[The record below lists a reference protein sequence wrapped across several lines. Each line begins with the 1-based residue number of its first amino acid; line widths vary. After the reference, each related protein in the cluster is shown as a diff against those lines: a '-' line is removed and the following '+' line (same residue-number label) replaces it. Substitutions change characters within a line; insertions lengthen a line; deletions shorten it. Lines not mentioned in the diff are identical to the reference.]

1 MTRITVI
8 DNYDSFTYNIVHG
21 LAHAGADV
29 SVHRNDAIDHDRL
42 AADRPDGIV
51 LSPGPGHPGV
61 ARDFGVCTGLVR
73 QPLDVPMLGICLGM
87 QGMALHTG
95 GGVERAPEVV
105 HGETRRF
112 RPRRH
117 AIFDGLPDEIQV
129 GRYHSLCVA
138 AAPPG
143 AWLDLGRTDDGVL
156 MAMAHRQRPW
166 IGLQFHPESILTPDG
181 QTMIDHFVEMCT

>member
-8 DNYDSFTYNIVHG
+8 DNYDSFTYNVVHG

-29 SVHRNDAIDHDRL
+29 SVHRNDAIDRDRL

-61 ARDFGVCTGLVR
+61 ARDFGVCTDLVKR
-73 QPLDVPMLGICLGM
+73 PLDVPMMGICLGM

-95 GGVERAPEVV
+95 GAVDRAPEVV

-112 RPRRH
+112 KPH
-117 AIFDGLPDEIQV
+117 HHVIFDGLPDEIQV

-138 AAPPG
+138 AAPPD
-143 AWLDLGRTDDGVL
+143 AWHDLGRTDDGVL

-181 QTMIDHFVEMCT
+181 QTMIDHFVQMCT